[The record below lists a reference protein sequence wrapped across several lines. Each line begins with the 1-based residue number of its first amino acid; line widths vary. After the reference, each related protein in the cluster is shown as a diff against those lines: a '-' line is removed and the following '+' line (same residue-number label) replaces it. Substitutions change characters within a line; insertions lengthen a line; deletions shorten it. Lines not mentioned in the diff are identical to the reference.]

1 VDPDLG
7 GPKHVDPVDPE
18 HWLKCRYSNYWY
30 LVGFGGEGE
39 ARLEGRDRVQE
50 AQHVLSSAET

>member
-1 VDPDLG
+1 
-7 GPKHVDPVDPE
+7 VDPVDPE